1 LDARTL
7 LYWLI
12 GSRKILIGSMA
23 LIICT
28 RSQNRAKCEF
38 LKILKP
44 LASLQSRG
52 GCEFVEFTKNL
63 GFFRNPKN
71 T

>member
-23 LIICT
+23 LIISIL
-28 RSQNRAKCEF
+28 SQNRAKCEF

-52 GCEFVEFTKNL
+52 DVNL
-63 GFFRNPKN
+63 
-71 T
+71 